1 MYETWSL
8 VRLLIWSVESVVIT
22 DVGMALSWAEE
33 RPGKES
39 AGIAASWEVVKA
51 DKAEVPNA
59 ATSLEVS
66 DAMSAVAD
74 GKVLPLVVTDE
85 VLDVEVI
92 PEVAIFIP

>member
-1 MYETWSL
+1 VL
-8 VRLLIWSVESVVIT
+8 
-22 DVGMALSWAEE
+22 
-33 RPGKES
+33 
-39 AGIAASWEVVKA
+39 VKA